1 MRRQRSPRAS
11 VNAMRPGRRIINVP
25 RLSALLFNALPS
37 LIAEHHSG
45 LAGRGS
51 SAQVVLHFLTIV
63 KEVAAERNRLPTKAL
78 RTLGED
84 AHRPLGLPIACPFW
98 TVQNIFSIL

>member
-1 MRRQRSPRAS
+1 MGP
-11 VNAMRPGRRIINVP
+11 P
-25 RLSALLFNALPS
+25 ALLFNALPS
-37 LIAEHHSG
+37 LIAGHHSG

-98 TVQNIFSIL
+98 TVQNIFSILTWMLARGEPRMYLCSVSGSRR